1 MKPILYESSEKQ
13 FTTNGIGTL
22 ADAISCTVIE
32 ERNGS
37 YELEMEY
44 PLGGINY
51 DEIRNNRIILAM
63 PSDGQKAQPFRVFKI
78 TRPIGGVV
86 KIYAVHLSYDLSG
99 IPVAPFTAN
108 DCSSALNGLK
118 SNSMIANPF
127 EVWTDISGSGKY
139 KQNSPASFRSRLAGT
154 DGSILDSFGKGA
166 ELEFDRLT
174 VKVHQNRGRD
184 NGVTIRYGKNLTDLK
199 QQESIENVRTG
210 VIAYWYKEENNTQD
224 VIVGEIQYLEN
235 HADYPKENIHV
246 LDCSADFDKKP
257 DKQQL
262 NMRAKQYVKSNNI
275 GIPKVSI
282 DVSFIQLWQTEEYK
296 DVVSLERVSLCD
308 TVHVVFDKLG
318 VNAVAKVIKTEF
330 DVLNE
335 RYIKI
340 TLGEARS
347 SFGEA
352 IREATKS
359 TIQPLVKS
367 MVNIAVSNATANISG
382 FSGYV
387 TKITDANGNWAEL
400 VISDNADYAQARN
413 VWRWSQGGLGFSSNG
428 YAGPYTTAITADG
441 HINGTMITAGTIN
454 ANTINI
460 GNKLLTETISD
471 LTEESKGS
479 IKGTKQYY
487 LQRQAAD
494 KPSKTDSGW
503 STVKPSTIIGQ
514 HMWYMLADVVN
525 NGTEIKHEPFELTGI
540 KGDTGR
546 GIVGSPTLTYQA
558 SNSSTTVPTGE
569 WLNSIPLVNEGY
581 TLWTKATWKYSDG
594 TSSNVY
600 SPSIAGKTGKGIKS
614 VETEYYL
621 STSKT
626 EVTGGEWKNVQ
637 PSKTADTWIWTR
649 LKTTFTDNSVGY
661 SEPTKDDVLN
671 GLVDTSISNK
681 STIEQ
686 LNGSITHLV
695 NQTTENKT
703 SVDTVKTELKSLQ
716 EQTVDGFSR
725 TVQRTEFDKTVTTIS
740 EKLDEHGLHIGSDK
754 EDTVTTV
761 DTNGVNVKKS
771 DGTLLAKF
779 DKVDSMLA
787 YLRVL
792 EYLSAGAHR
801 VEAKETEAEITQF
814 VNGTIKTARVKAT
827 VINWIGDINNG
838 NAK

>member
-1 MKPILYESSEKQ
+1 MLRVNDNYKNAVYESRS
-13 FTTNGIGTL
+13 FTFSVLLNGNEQLPVRNISSIEIIEIGQSDKSLKLGQLCNNQLTMHTWIKNDHIINGYIEVFATL
-22 ADAISCTVIE
+22 NDDNSMKV
-32 ERNGS
+32 
-37 YELEMEY
+37 
-44 PLGGINY
+44 PLG
-51 DEIRNNRIILAM
+51 
-63 PSDGQKAQPFRVFKI
+63 
-78 TRPIGGVV
+78 
-86 KIYAVHLSYDLSG
+86 
-99 IPVAPFTAN
+99 
-108 DCSSALNGLK
+108 
-118 SNSMIANPF
+118 
-127 EVWTDISGSGKY
+127 KY
-139 KQNSPASFRSRLAGT
+139 
-154 DGSILDSFGKGA
+154 
-166 ELEFDRLT
+166 
-174 VKVHQNRGRD
+174 
-184 NGVTIRYGKNLTDLK
+184 
-199 QQESIENVRTG
+199 
-210 VIAYWYKEENNTQD
+210 
-224 VIVGEIQYLEN
+224 
-235 HADYPKENIHV
+235 
-246 LDCSADFDKKP
+246 
-257 DKQQL
+257 
-262 NMRAKQYVKSNNI
+262 YVN
-275 GIPKVSI
+275 
-282 DVSFIQLWQTEEYK
+282 EYK
-296 DVVSLERVSLCD
+296 DNHDSTYTITAYALHPRMNEVVKNINSTNVQTIISEIERYTGMQVLNKTMFTLQTIKEIEEHVTYKQLLADIAGYDGLNLRTDRTGNIVAYTYGMDVSDSSGNQPDIVFENARMSRKGRTISKLVTEKKVTIGSVKVSDGKNAYVAGTGNGISYTNPYFTENSVVPSYICNMEYVPLTVTDVGNPCREIGDRVSFTDNKGNTFETWIMYQKISINGGLSMQ
-308 TVHVVFDKLG
+308 TESYTNSNKL
-318 VNAVAKVIKTEF
+318 AVTKESP
-330 DVLNE
+330 
-335 RYIKI
+335 I
-340 TLGEARS
+340 TK
-347 SFGEA
+347 A
-352 IREATKS
+352 IREA
-359 TIQPLVKS
+359 
-367 MVNIAVSNATANISG
+367 NRSNRKLIEEMFGKISG
-382 FSGYV
+382 ATDGYYNFIDGDGNIV
-387 TKITDANGNWAEL
+387 PFTSNKIAGFQISNTPTITSTTKG
-400 VISDNADYAQARN
+400 
-413 VWRWSQGGLGFSSNG
+413 WRFIRGGLYHSSDGFRTHDDFMLNE
-428 YAGPYTTAITADG
+428 DG
-441 HINGTMITAGTIN
+441 EINVNLIKL
-454 ANTINI
+454 
-460 GNKLLTETISD
+460 GNKTLTETISD
-471 LTEESKGS
+471 LSEESKGS

-503 STVKPSTIIGQ
+503 TTVKPSTIVGQ
-514 HMWYMLADVVN
+514 HMWYMLADVAN
-525 NGTEIKHEPFELTGI
+525 NGAEIKHEPFELTGI

-626 EVTGGEWKNVQ
+626 EVTGGEWKNTQ

-649 LKTTFTDNSVGY
+649 LKTTFTDDSVGY

-725 TVQRTEFDKTVTTIS
+725 TVQRAEFDKTVTTIS

-838 NAK
+838 NA